1 MISVGV
7 PKITAYF
14 SSSFV
19 VNATLAP
26 SFAFLTVAV
35 TVNFLSNSTVVDEAL
50 TEIDGSDGLAVGLA
64 GVRVLSL
71 GSTICSALPSAS
83 IALTVVETLF
93 TELL

>member
-50 TEIDGSDGLAVGLA
+50 TEIDGSVGLAVGVGSA
-64 GVRVLSL
+64 FTVLLSTTSL
-71 GSTICSALPSAS
+71 WLSCRLSRC
-83 IALTVVETLF
+83 
-93 TELL
+93 